1 MILTPEGKDKL
12 LAIGTILALMYVM
25 YAITKP
31 YLVKSQGPRENG
43 KVVYVNNIH
52 Q

>member
-1 MILTPEGKDKL
+1 MISTPEGKDKL

-31 YLVKSQGPRENG
+31 YFMKSTGSEKKG
-43 KVVYVNNIH
+43 KVVYMNNSRR
-52 Q
+52 